1 MLYKDR
7 RYTYRRD
14 IVPRILRTKDTSYQ
28 RYVVPKIQG
37 EKMLIQILAVVT
49 EVEPARICKRI
60 NDGYIVAMASGIKFG
75 RKLSSKTEMT
85 LSLIK

>member
-1 MLYKDR
+1 
-7 RYTYRRD
+7 
-14 IVPRILRTKDTSYQ
+14 
-28 RYVVPKIQG
+28 
-37 EKMLIQILAVVT
+37 MLIQILAVVT